1 MKKITAVISSF
12 NETTTNLI
20 SQLKNSDLIED
31 IFLISGEG
39 IDDSFLDVK
48 IIFGESLFHTSV
60 LKSLSE
66 RVNTDYILF
75 LFNEQKIFLEKNTI
89 EKFLTA
95 ALKSNSKI
103 VYSDF
108 YEIENNK
115 KSEHPLID
123 YQIGSIRDDFDFGYL
138 MLINSS
144 SFKNALQKAK
154 ENYNYAGFYDL
165 RLKITGEEKINSSNY
180 FLTNVHY
187 IKEFLYSIEKNSIS
201 SSHEKQFN
209 YVDPK
214 NRSVQIEMEKAATEH
229 LKSIGAFI
237 YPPFKEANL
246 NLKKFDYEA
255 SVIIPVKN
263 RAKTISTAI
272 ESALIQKTDFKFNV
286 IVVDN
291 LSTDGTTEILKEL
304 SSKHENLVHIIP
316 DRKDLLIGG
325 CWNLAVHYPKCGKF
339 SVQLDSDDLYKDET
353 TLQKIINK
361 FYEENSAMVIGTYLL
376 TDFNL
381 NEIPPGII
389 DHREWTDE
397 NGPNNALRINGLG
410 APRAFFTPILR
421 NIEIPNVSYG
431 EDYYLGI
438 TISRDYK
445 ISRIYEP
452 IYICRRWE
460 GNTDSS
466 LSIQKINENNFYK
479 DSLRSKEILIRINRN
494 NDN

>member
-1 MKKITAVISSF
+1 MKKITAVISSV
-12 NETTTNLI
+12 NETTTNLVNELQ
-20 SQLKNSDLIED
+20 SSDLIEE
-31 IFLISGEG
+31 IFLLSGEVN
-39 IDDSFLDVK
+39 SFPNAQ
-48 IIFGESLFHTSV
+48 IINE
-60 LKSLSE
+60 KSLYQTSTLKLLSDKIKSE
-66 RVNTDYILF
+66 YILF
-75 LFNEQKIFLEKNTI
+75 LFNEQNIFFDKPSI
-89 EKFLTA
+89 EKFLATA
-95 ALKSNSKI
+95 IENNSKI
-103 VYSDF
+103 TYSDY
-108 YEIENNK
+108 YEIKNNK
-115 KSEHPLID
+115 KLEHPLID
-123 YQIGSIRDDFDFGYL
+123 YQIGSIRDDFDFGYIL
-138 MLINSS
+138 MVNTS
-144 SFKNALQKAK
+144 SFNRAVQLTKVS
-154 ENYNYAGFYDL
+154 YNYAGFYDL
-165 RLKITGEEKINSSNY
+165 RLKITEEEKINFQDY
-180 FLTNVHY
+180 FVKNIHH
-187 IKEFLYSIEKNSIS
+187 IKEFLYTIEKNSAPLNY
-201 SSHEKQFN
+201 EKQFT

-214 NRSVQIEMEKAATEH
+214 NRSVQIEMENAATEH

-237 YPPFKEANL
+237 KPPFKEIAL
-246 NLKKFDYEA
+246 NLEKFDYEA

-263 RAKTISTAI
+263 RAKTISTAV
-272 ESALIQKTDFKFNV
+272 ESALSQKTDFKFNI

-291 LSTDGTTEILKEL
+291 FSTDGTTEILKEL
-304 SSKHENLVHIIP
+304 SANHKNLIHIIP
-316 DRKDLLIGG
+316 ERKDLLIGG
-325 CWNLAVHYPKCGKF
+325 CWDLAVHHSQCGKF
-339 SVQLDSDDLYKDET
+339 SVQLDSDDLYKDEIA
-353 TLQKIINK
+353 LQKIVNK
-361 FYEENSAMVIGTYLL
+361 FYEEKSAMVIGSYLL

-389 DHREWTDE
+389 DHREWTNE

-479 DSLRSKEILIRINRN
+479 DLLRSKEILIRINKNRS